1 MIFEKKDHYSDL
13 EETLRDEPVKRKVME
28 AF

>member
-1 MIFEKKDHYSDL
+1 MIFEKKDHCIDL
-13 EETLRDEPVKRKVME
+13 EETLRGEPVKRKVME